1 MNIQNFLLYS
11 GGFQKLFMQYDFQNL
26 SNLLFFTVIVA
37 GITAVAIWR
46 RRSTRGVLW
55 LFYLEISTAVW
66 TFGIALES
74 AAMTIPLKFFW
85 SKIAY
90 LGTTT
95 VGPFFLLFAYEYSQ
109 QPRLSNQK
117 ILLTLLIIPILT
129 NLLAFT
135 NEFHNLIWTGLTI
148 SPVSNLGIYEH
159 GVFFWLFV
167 IGYSYLTF
175 LVGFVILIRS
185 FYQINAIYRMQYLL
199 VILAALIP
207 FIGNVISLVGL
218 SPIEG
223 LDLSPPAFAI
233 SGILVSWSLLRFNLF
248 KLVPIARSQIFDNI
262 RDGLLILDAEN
273 RIVDANPSIQK
284 IINQKLSSL
293 IGVSIADL
301 AHRIPELAHI
311 QGREQ
316 ETVDEVPLN
325 FDNEARYF
333 EIRANLLDPEVSGYS
348 GKSIIFH
355 DITRRKQAEVER
367 EKLIVDLQKA
377 MAEVKTLHGLLPIC
391 AHCKKIRDDQGYWQN
406 VEEYVKQ
413 HTEAEFSH
421 GICPDCIA
429 KLYPEL
435 HERMQKKKKATP
447 GSTK

>member
-1 MNIQNFLLYS
+1 
-11 GGFQKLFMQYDFQNL
+11 MQYDFQNL

>member
-11 GGFQKLFMQYDFQNL
+11 GGFQKLFMQYDFQKL

-74 AAMTIPLKFFW
+74 AARPFLKFFW

-175 LVGFVILIRS
+175 
-185 FYQINAIYRMQYLL
+185 
-199 VILAALIP
+199 
-207 FIGNVISLVGL
+207 
-218 SPIEG
+218 
-223 LDLSPPAFAI
+223 
-233 SGILVSWSLLRFNLF
+233 
-248 KLVPIARSQIFDNI
+248 
-262 RDGLLILDAEN
+262 
-273 RIVDANPSIQK
+273 
-284 IINQKLSSL
+284 
-293 IGVSIADL
+293 
-301 AHRIPELAHI
+301 
-311 QGREQ
+311 
-316 ETVDEVPLN
+316 
-325 FDNEARYF
+325 
-333 EIRANLLDPEVSGYS
+333 
-348 GKSIIFH
+348 
-355 DITRRKQAEVER
+355 
-367 EKLIVDLQKA
+367 
-377 MAEVKTLHGLLPIC
+377 
-391 AHCKKIRDDQGYWQN
+391 
-406 VEEYVKQ
+406 
-413 HTEAEFSH
+413 
-421 GICPDCIA
+421 
-429 KLYPEL
+429 
-435 HERMQKKKKATP
+435 
-447 GSTK
+447 